1 MNAEERL
8 ADALH
13 SIVGPARPSPD
24 LADRIVERVSVA
36 EPRRVG
42 PIARFGLAAA
52 AVLALAAVALLPLA
66 IGTRPNLAAEKSH
79 APTAAPTGL
88 AHIDRDG
95 LAFDYPAA
103 WTATTSGQN
112 MRYVTVLEYVG
123 TGSGLAT
130 CVPVAPG
137 PSDQFIS
144 GTNCSDTVK
153 VGPGQ
158 VVVELMQQDGPPRPG
173 PINPSDPSGLD
184 PTSKYVTVGGLP
196 AIFSEGRS
204 TDSPV
209 TLDWTLSVPG
219 ELMSRYRIHVEMKAP
234 GVDEMRA
241 QVEALVASVK
251 YVPPVPVLN
260 PADGPRIAAVGLTR
274 AAANDQSFAC
284 FPKEPGTSVEA
295 TISQFPMYSQLRRSL
310 PVTCTT
316 QIAPN
321 AIGLWKMSLTESWT
335 AASDRSA
342 GSLTTTLWLAPD
354 GTPGQQDGGSPI
366 SPIPYWP

>member
-8 ADALH
+8 SDALH
-13 SIVGPARPSPD
+13 SVVGPARPSPD

-36 EPRRVG
+36 GPRRVG
-42 PIARFGLAAA
+42 PVARLGLAAA
-52 AVLALAAVALLPLA
+52 AVLALVAIALLPLA
-66 IGTRPNLAAEKSH
+66 IGARPNLLAETSH

-88 AHIDRDG
+88 AHFDRDG

-112 MRYVTVLEYVG
+112 MHYVTVLDFIG

-130 CVPVAPG
+130 CVPVTPG

-144 GTNCSDTVK
+144 GTNCGANVTV
-153 VGPGQ
+153 GAGQ
-158 VVVELMQQDGPPRPG
+158 VVVELMRQDGPPRPG

-196 AIFSEGRS
+196 AIFTDGRL

-209 TLDWTLSVPG
+209 TLDWTLSFPG
-219 ELMSRYRIHVEMKAP
+219 ELTSRYQIHVEMKAP
-234 GVDEMRA
+234 GLDEMRA

-251 YVPPVPVLN
+251 YDPPVPVLN
-260 PADGPRIAAVGLTR
+260 AADGPRIAAVGLAKAT
-274 AAANDQSFAC
+274 ANDQSFAC
-284 FPKEPGTSVEA
+284 FPKEPGTSVTA
-295 TISQFPMYSQLRRSL
+295 TISQFPMYSPLRRSL

-316 QIAPN
+316 QIVPT

-354 GTPGQQDGGSPI
+354 GTPGEQDGGPGPSEM
-366 SPIPYWP
+366 PYWP